1 MTLSRAGSRSQSE
14 PSTESLADALT
25 ALCAEVGIPFEEM
38 LRTVED
44 ALAVAYVRAFNPPG
58 DVRVTLDTSTGALE
72 VTSRVGDQVRTL
84 PSEDFKRMA
93 AQTAK
98 HAVLRHIH
106 DLERDKVLR
115 DVAEHRGELATG
127 IVDRSEAG
135 TVYVDLGRAEG
146 VMPPEEQIPGEH
158 LHPGRPVL
166 VLILDAQHNP
176 RQAQVR
182 ISRASRMFVHRLLE
196 AEVPE
201 IKAGTVQV
209 RAIAREPGLRTKI
222 AVSASERGIDP
233 VGACVGPKG
242 VRHRAILSELA
253 SEHVDIVPWSDDPEA
268 FVAAALGPAKAE
280 SVTIDRGTRT
290 ATVLCRA
297 RSSRWRS
304 GGTARTPASRPSS
317 RAFASTSRPARARVR
332 AMPNRRD
339 DLPTGGEGGPDAK
352 RPGRVGTRTCVACR
366 QEAGKGSLVRVV
378 RGADG
383 AAAVDTTGRAQ
394 GRGAY
399 LHRDPACLEI
409 ARKKKALERALK
421 ATVGAEVWAEL
432 GS

>member
-1 MTLSRAGSRSQSE
+1 MSRAGSRSPSE
-14 PSTESLADALT
+14 PSTQTLAEALT

-38 LRTVED
+38 LHTVES
-44 ALAVAYVRAFNPPG
+44 ALAAAYIRAFNPPG
-58 DVRVTLDTSTGALE
+58 LVTVRLDTKTGALD
-72 VTSRVGDQVRTL
+72 VRSRVIKTDGTVVDQEL

-127 IVDRSEAG
+127 VVDRIEG
-135 TVYVDLGRAEG
+135 GVVYVDLGKAEG
-146 VMPPEEQIPGEH
+146 VMPPEEQIPGEQ

-166 VLILDAQHNP
+166 VVILDPQQNR

-182 ISRASRMFVHRLLE
+182 VSRASRAFVHRLLE

-222 AVSASERGIDP
+222 AVSSSEPGLDP

-242 VRHRAILSELA
+242 VRHRALLSELA
-253 SEHVDIVPWSDDPEA
+253 NEHVDIVPWSEDPEQ

-280 SVTIDRGTRT
+280 KVTIDRVTRT
-290 ATVLCRA
+290 ATVLV
-297 RSSRWRS
+297 
-304 GGTARTPASRPSS
+304 P
-317 RAFASTSRPARARVR
+317 
-332 AMPNRRD
+332 
-339 DLPTGGEGGPDAK
+339 
-352 RPGRVGTRTCVACR
+352 
-366 QEAGKGSLVRVV
+366 
-378 RGADG
+378 
-383 AAAVDTTGRAQ
+383 RAQ
-394 GRGAY
+394 LSLAIGRDGQN
-399 LHRDPACLEI
+399 
-409 ARKKKALERALK
+409 ARLAAKLTGLRIDIKPSD
-421 ATVGAEVWAEL
+421 GDIEL
-432 GS
+432 APG

>member
-14 PSTESLADALT
+14 PSTESLAEALT

-38 LRTVED
+38 LHTVED

-58 DVRVTLDTSTGALE
+58 EVRVALDTSTGALE
-72 VTSRVGDQVRTL
+72 VTSRVGDQLRTL

-146 VMPPEEQIPGEH
+146 VMPPEEQIPGEQ
-158 LHPGRPVL
+158 LVPGKPVL
-166 VLILDAQHNP
+166 GMILDAQHNP

-182 ISRASRMFVHRLLE
+182 VSRASRMFVHRLLE

-222 AVSASERGIDP
+222 AVSATEPGIDP

-242 VRHRAILSELA
+242 VRHRAVLSELS
-253 SEHVDIVPWSDDPEA
+253 SEHVDIVPWSEDPEA
-268 FVAAALGPAKAE
+268 FVAASLGPAKVE
-280 SVTIDRGTRT
+280 SVSIDRSTRT
-290 ATVLCRA
+290 ATVMVPRTQLSLAIGRDGQNA
-297 RSSRWRS
+297 RLAAKLTGYRIDIK
-304 GGTARTPASRPSS
+304 PSD
-317 RAFASTSRPARARVR
+317 AEGQA
-332 AMPNRRD
+332 
-339 DLPTGGEGGPDAK
+339 GE
-352 RPGRVGTRTCVACR
+352 VA
-366 QEAGKGSLVRVV
+366 
-378 RGADG
+378 
-383 AAAVDTTGRAQ
+383 
-394 GRGAY
+394 
-399 LHRDPACLEI
+399 PP
-409 ARKKKALERALK
+409 
-421 ATVGAEVWAEL
+421 
-432 GS
+432 

>member
-1 MTLSRAGSRSQSE
+1 VTLSRAGSRSQSE
-14 PSTESLADALT
+14 PATESLAEALT

-38 LRTVED
+38 LHTVEG
-44 ALAVAYVRAFNPPG
+44 ALAVAYARAFSPAG
-58 DVRVTLDTSTGALE
+58 EVTVKLDTKTGAIE
-72 VTSRVGDQVRTL
+72 VRSRVVREDGSEMVEML

-115 DVAEHRGELATG
+115 DVAEHKGELASG
-127 IVDRSEAG
+127 VVDRIEMG

-146 VMPPEEQIPGEH
+146 LMPPEEQIPGEQ

-166 VLILDAQHNP
+166 VLIMDAQRNA

-182 ISRASRMFVHRLLE
+182 VSRASRNFVHRLLE

-222 AVSASERGIDP
+222 AVSSSQPGLDP

-253 SEHVDIVPWSDDPEA
+253 SEHVDIVPWSDDPET
-268 FVAAALGPAKAE
+268 FVASSLGPARAE
-280 SVTIDRGTRT
+280 LVTIDRMTRT
-290 ATVLCRA
+290 ATVLVPRTQLSLAIGRDGQNA
-297 RSSRWRS
+297 RLAAKLTGLRIDIK
-304 GGTARTPASRPSS
+304 PSD
-317 RAFASTSRPARARVR
+317 V
-332 AMPNRRD
+332 D
-339 DLPTGGEGGPDAK
+339 GEA
-352 RPGRVGTRTCVACR
+352 VA
-366 QEAGKGSLVRVV
+366 EAQ
-378 RGADG
+378 A
-383 AAAVDTTGRAQ
+383 
-394 GRGAY
+394 
-399 LHRDPACLEI
+399 
-409 ARKKKALERALK
+409 
-421 ATVGAEVWAEL
+421 
-432 GS
+432 